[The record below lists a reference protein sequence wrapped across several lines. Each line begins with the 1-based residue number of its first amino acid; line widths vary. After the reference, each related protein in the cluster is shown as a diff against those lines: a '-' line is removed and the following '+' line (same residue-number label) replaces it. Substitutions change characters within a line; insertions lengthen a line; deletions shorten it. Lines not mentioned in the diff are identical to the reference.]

1 MLSHTSFTNDLKV
14 ATSFTPS
21 ILDTQILIFGT
32 DLKVPTLN
40 GEEKVKIPAGSKVD
54 SMFRLKG
61 RGLPSYGNRS
71 KGDMVIKLAVGI
83 PTKLSERQRW
93 LLEELHKSGNI

>member
-1 MLSHTSFTNDLKV
+1 
-14 ATSFTPS
+14 
-21 ILDTQILIFGT
+21 
-32 DLKVPTLN
+32 
-40 GEEKVKIPAGSKVD
+40 
-54 SMFRLKG
+54 MFRLKG